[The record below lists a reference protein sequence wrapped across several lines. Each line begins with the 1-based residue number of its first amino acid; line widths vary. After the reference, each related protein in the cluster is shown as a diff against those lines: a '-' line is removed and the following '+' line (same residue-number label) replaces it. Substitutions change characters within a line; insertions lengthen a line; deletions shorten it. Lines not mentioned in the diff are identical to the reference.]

1 MDDFNKIINNNNL
14 NNKINSTPQYD
25 KNIFEFK
32 GELISIDS
40 DTISIILNDIN
51 DKFGNENLSFCKTEA
66 EVLEYFYMIEKSTIE
81 SIVLNFKK
89 DEPQLN
95 FLKSFVSGIIEEKY
109 KYNQTFISLKNNIE
123 KKLNEIV
130 EEINKCDDINKF
142 NLYERF
148 IKKFNT
154 DGIPEFLKKNIFEEI
169 TIKKLINEFSQNSEN
184 EKLKFKKEMSKKD
197 IEDGDNLMIYYYQLI
212 NKELNPFVGID
223 KAIVFLIFLYSNLK
237 DIYKNPN
244 IKELF
249 INNYL
254 NIARII
260 NYYDGISEYED
271 SINKRKSISFIDD
284 KLKIIFEKYKINKN
298 HLFIIA
304 SFFYLVFNE
313 AKNICEPLLSKI
325 LRNILY
331 SFSTYCP
338 DKIYTFEKY
347 MFLLNYFSRT
357 LKQNE
362 KEQKINKAYSFYDIE
377 EKIKNSNNY
386 IHIKKLDAFKENI
399 DKGGILDFF
408 KDKLYEQI
416 KFIPLTKNRYSNII
430 TILISGFLSEKD
442 GLYSWR
448 NFFNFDRENSNF
460 YMLKWPA
467 SDVLSYIVKV
477 LAFFWPSITSFL
489 SCYEKAEYVGRILAL
504 FLVSN
509 KEFNDCQINLVGF
522 SLGCQVV
529 VSCLKELND
538 LKKSRYMINNVLL
551 MGGATIIEK
560 YEYGLWRNIINN
572 NIAGRLIN
580 CYSNSDDVLSYLFRI
595 CKIKTP
601 IGIEKINIRDENG
614 EYELVDNYDF
624 SNINL
629 GHLEYRKKFAIIL
642 KRINFFNWN

>member
-81 SIVLNFKK
+81 SIGLNFKK

-169 TIKKLINEFSQNSEN
+169 TIKKLINEFSQNSEK

-260 NYYDGISEYED
+260 NY
-271 SINKRKSISFIDD
+271 
-284 KLKIIFEKYKINKN
+284 
-298 HLFIIA
+298 
-304 SFFYLVFNE
+304 
-313 AKNICEPLLSKI
+313 C
-325 LRNILY
+325 ILY
-331 SFSTYCP
+331 
-338 DKIYTFEKY
+338 
-347 MFLLNYFSRT
+347 
-357 LKQNE
+357 
-362 KEQKINKAYSFYDIE
+362 
-377 EKIKNSNNY
+377 
-386 IHIKKLDAFKENI
+386 
-399 DKGGILDFF
+399 
-408 KDKLYEQI
+408 
-416 KFIPLTKNRYSNII
+416 
-430 TILISGFLSEKD
+430 
-442 GLYSWR
+442 
-448 NFFNFDRENSNF
+448 
-460 YMLKWPA
+460 
-467 SDVLSYIVKV
+467 
-477 LAFFWPSITSFL
+477 
-489 SCYEKAEYVGRILAL
+489 
-504 FLVSN
+504 
-509 KEFNDCQINLVGF
+509 
-522 SLGCQVV
+522 
-529 VSCLKELND
+529 
-538 LKKSRYMINNVLL
+538 
-551 MGGATIIEK
+551 
-560 YEYGLWRNIINN
+560 
-572 NIAGRLIN
+572 
-580 CYSNSDDVLSYLFRI
+580 
-595 CKIKTP
+595 
-601 IGIEKINIRDENG
+601 
-614 EYELVDNYDF
+614 
-624 SNINL
+624 
-629 GHLEYRKKFAIIL
+629 
-642 KRINFFNWN
+642 